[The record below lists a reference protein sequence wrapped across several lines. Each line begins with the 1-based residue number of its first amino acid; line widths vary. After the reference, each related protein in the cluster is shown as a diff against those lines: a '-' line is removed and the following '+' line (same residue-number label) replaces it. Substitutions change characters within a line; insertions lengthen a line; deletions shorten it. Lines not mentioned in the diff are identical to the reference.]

1 MDTSEVLVPG
11 ECALVSYVST
21 IDSCCYG
28 LSFFMRRDF
37 AKQITFIS
45 LFFASAFAL
54 KGIEYDQVPVNLIKD
69 GGQQVQHHKIRLS
82 LQTVEY
88 V

>member
-1 MDTSEVLVPG
+1 MSQLLTLAAVV
-11 ECALVSYVST
+11 CCF
-21 IDSCCYG
+21 SCKEI
-28 LSFFMRRDF
+28 LQN
-37 AKQITFIS
+37 KINS
-45 LFFASAFAL
+45 LFASAFAL

-88 V
+88 I